1 MRVRL
6 PPLTS
11 TDIRD
16 SPLRVSVKPYSP
28 ARAAAGRL
36 SAPALTAGGPADPA
50 LTAGAAWIRAAETR
64 AMRPKPVAGMMRSER
79 SSRDRLRYL
88 MP

>member
-36 SAPALTAGGPADPA
+36 SSAP
-50 LTAGAAWIRAAETR
+50 AWIRAAETR